1 MVERAVKDF
10 MKQSDKYNIIKKYG
24 FKEEKCVK
32 GTMRRK
38 PDFSLELP
46 TRILYFEIN
55 PNQHKYYNKDDE
67 NNRLAEMASASL
79 YYKNKESFFLL
90 YNPNEHKD
98 DNGNDCKSSIN
109 RENSEWIFDDEE
121 NIMRMDKVIERLE
134 YWKDPKN
141 KIPEKKYEKLY
152 YDPDD
157 DENNS
162 ETDDIS
168 DDNANYVHRQTKR
181 RKINREEKKDSD
193 KEVID
198 LTNDSDTENDEETND
213 NIFI

>member
-1 MVERAVKDF
+1 MVERTVKDYI
-10 MKQSDKYNIIKKYG
+10 KQSDKYNIIKKYG
-24 FKEEKCVK
+24 FKEERYVK
-32 GTMRRK
+32 GTMRMHI
-38 PDFSLELP
+38 DFSLKLLD
-46 TRILYFEIN
+46 RFIEIEID
-55 PNQHKYYNKDDE
+55 PFKHKSYNKE
-67 NNRLAEMASASL
+67 NEL
-79 YYKNKESFFLL
+79 YRMYKIKKVNGKLTIFLRF
-90 YNPNEHKD
+90 NPNEYNNY
-98 DNGNDCKSSIN
+98 NGKECKSAIN
-109 RENSEWIFDDEE
+109 YKNGEWIIDKEE
-121 NIMRMDKVIERLE
+121 MDKRLNTLLERIK
-134 YWKDPKN
+134 YWMDPKN
-141 KIPEKKYEKLY
+141 KIPEKIYEKLY
-152 YDPDD
+152 YGLDE